1 MASNFD
7 KSLSEIIRAKGI
19 QKPQKRRNK
28 PYLIPSAAE
37 KKISWNEMNQNRQ
50 RIPENESKISK
61 FNRAR
66 KKISWKT
73 PTVNGQGTFEDE
85 SKSSIVLT
93 GNFIH
98 KYLHFVDKLKSIYD
112 VFFKV
117 FQKTSKVE
125 NFDQESE
132 FP

>member
-19 QKPQKRRNK
+19 QNPQKRRNK
-28 PYLIPSAAE
+28 PYLIPSDAGR
-37 KKISWNEMNQNRQ
+37 KISWNKTNQKGQ

-73 PTVNGQGTFEDE
+73 QTVNGQETSEDE

-98 KYLHFVDKLKSIYD
+98 TYIL
-112 VFFKV
+112 
-117 FQKTSKVE
+117 
-125 NFDQESE
+125 
-132 FP
+132 

>member
-1 MASNFD
+1 MTSNFD

-19 QKPQKRRNK
+19 QKPQKKRNK
-28 PYLIPSAAE
+28 PYLNPSAAE
-37 KKISWNEMNQNRQ
+37 KKISWNEMNQKRQ
-50 RIPENESKISK
+50 RIPENESKVSK

-73 PTVNGQGTFEDE
+73 PTVNGQETSEDE
-85 SKSSIVLT
+85 SKSSIMLT
-93 GNFIH
+93 GNFIQ
-98 KYLHFVDKLKSIYD
+98 KYLHFVEKLRNIYA
-112 VFFKV
+112 FLLKV
-117 FQKTSKVE
+117 FQKNFKVE